1 MNQTAASA
9 SSARI
14 DLVGACVSLVCA
26 VHCLTV
32 PFLVTVLPLA
42 GMGVLLGGSL
52 EILFIAASIVLA
64 TVSLCWGFRRHR
76 RWRVFVV
83 LGAALTM
90 IAVGRFLA
98 SEPYELLFVFMGAM
112 VLAAGHLL
120 NRYLCLTCVVCEDE
134 PAHGRS

>member
-9 SSARI
+9 SSVRI
-14 DLVGACVSLVCA
+14 DLVGTCVSLVCA

-42 GMGVLLGGSL
+42 GVGVLLGGSL
-52 EILFIAASIVLA
+52 EILFIVASVVLA
-64 TVSLCWGFRRHR
+64 TGSLCWGFRRHR
-76 RWRVFVV
+76 RWRVFIV
-83 LGAALTM
+83 LGTALTM

-98 SEPYELLFVFMGAM
+98 SEPYELLFVFMGAV

-120 NRYLCLTCVVCEDE
+120 NRYLCLTCVVCQDE
-134 PAHGRS
+134 PAHGGS

>member
-1 MNQTAASA
+1 VY
-9 SSARI
+9 RW
-14 DLVGACVSLVCA
+14 CA

-42 GMGVLLGGSL
+42 GVGVFLGGSL
-52 EILFIAASIVLA
+52 EILFIVASVVLA
-64 TVSLCWGFRRHR
+64 TGSVCWGFRRHR
-76 RWRVFVV
+76 RWRIFIV

-98 SEPYELLFVFMGAM
+98 SEPYELVFVLMGAM

-120 NRYLCLTCVVCEDE
+120 NRYLCLTCVVCENE
-134 PAHGRS
+134 PAHGGS

>member
-32 PFLVTVLPLA
+32 PLLVTVLPLA
-42 GMGVLLGGSL
+42 GVGVLLGGAL
-52 EILFIAASIVLA
+52 EILFIVASVVLA
-64 TVSLCWGFRRHR
+64 MVSLCWGFRRHR
-76 RWRVFVV
+76 RWQVFVA
-83 LGAALTM
+83 LGGALTM

-98 SEPYELLFVFMGAM
+98 SEVYELVFVFVGAM
-112 VLAAGHLL
+112 GLAGGHLF
-120 NRYLCLTCVVCEDE
+120 NRYLCLSCVVCDDE
-134 PAHGRS
+134 PVHGGS

>member
-1 MNQTAASA
+1 MNHTAASP

-14 DLVGACVSLVCA
+14 DLVDTCVSLVCA

-42 GMGVLLGGSL
+42 GAGVLLGGSL
-52 EILFIAASIVLA
+52 EILFIVASVVLA
-64 TVSLCWGFRRHR
+64 TVSVCWGFRRHR
-76 RWRVFVV
+76 RWRVIVV

-98 SEPYELLFVFMGAM
+98 SEPYELVFVFMGAM

-134 PAHGRS
+134 PAHGGS

>member
-14 DLVGACVSLVCA
+14 DLVGTCVSLVCA
-26 VHCLTV
+26 IHCLTV
-32 PFLVTVLPLA
+32 PFLVTVLPMA
-42 GMGVLLGGSL
+42 GVGVLLGGSL
-52 EILFIAASIVLA
+52 EILFIAASVVLA

-90 IAVGRFLA
+90 IAVGRFLS
-98 SEPYELLFVFMGAM
+98 SEPYELIFVFMGAM
-112 VLAAGHLL
+112 ALAAGHLL

-134 PAHGRS
+134 PAHGGS

>member
-1 MNQTAASA
+1 MNHTAASA
-9 SSARI
+9 SSTRI

-26 VHCLTV
+26 VHCLTI
-32 PFLVTVLPLA
+32 PLLVTVLPLA
-42 GMGVLLGGSL
+42 GAGVLLGGSL
-52 EILFIAASIVLA
+52 EILFIVASVVLA
-64 TVSLCWGFRRHR
+64 IVSLCWGFRRHR

-98 SEPYELLFVFMGAM
+98 SETHELVFVFMGAM

-134 PAHGRS
+134 PAHGGS